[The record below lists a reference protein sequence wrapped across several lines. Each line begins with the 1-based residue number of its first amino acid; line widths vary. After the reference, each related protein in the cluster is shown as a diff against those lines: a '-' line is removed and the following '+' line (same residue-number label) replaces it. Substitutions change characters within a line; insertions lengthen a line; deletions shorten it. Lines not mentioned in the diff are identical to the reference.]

1 MGKKKAK
8 RAIDDGVSRDVKQKI
23 HLGFYEIG
31 DRVSGIIHDLD
42 RDIYSH
48 KDISD
53 EQRKKLDEVLETL
66 GDIYQWSMNLAM
78 SRSARKTY
86 FGKKAME
93 NKHDD

>member
-1 MGKKKAK
+1 MGKKKDK
-8 RAIDDGVSRDVKQKI
+8 QIDDGVSRDVKQKV

>member
-1 MGKKKAK
+1 MGKKKDK
-8 RAIDDGVSRDVKQKI
+8 QIDDGVSRDVKQKI

-31 DRVSGIIHDLD
+31 DRVSGIIYDLD

-66 GDIYQWSMNLAM
+66 GDIYQWSMSLAM
-78 SRSARKTY
+78 SRAARKKH
-86 FGKKAME
+86 FGKKATE
-93 NKHDD
+93 NTHDE

>member
-1 MGKKKAK
+1 MGKKKDK
-8 RAIDDGVSRDVKQKI
+8 QIIDDGVSRDVKQKI

-86 FGKKAME
+86 FSKATE